1 MHTLIYFLIC
11 RAIGPTLLVF
21 LVSGLF
27 LVVRRLYFH
36 PLSSFPGPR
45 LASVTSLYKTYYDVI
60 KGGEMLAQIHRLHS
74 IHGSVI
80 RIGPNELHFNDHHAY
95 SEIYSAGSHLTKD
108 PSFYNC
114 FGASGSAFGAID
126 PCVSKVRRA
135 FMNSFFSRR
144 AVIKLEDVIQQKID
158 LLVSKLETAS
168 NVPTNMFLAFR
179 SATLDIITAYMFG
192 HCLDALE
199 HPSFSAPLLLNIQ
212 AAIPILWVIK
222 SFPWVVPILVILPR
236 WFGRHLH
243 VQFRALIFIRKFLID
258 WLNRTAQE
266 AKIHFDPADFTICH
280 RLFDP
285 LAKTSYIF
293 PSMQSKIDEA
303 LSLLQAG
310 SDTVAN
316 TCTVGTF
323 YVLNDKV
330 VCTRLMDELRAQWPV
345 KTVPVDL
352 SFLQN
357 LPYLTAVIKESLRLS
372 HGFVT
377 PLPRVVGPSGAR
389 IAGFDIPPNTIVG
402 MSVTSVHLNAA
413 LFPNPTQFNP
423 ERWLQPSYQAL
434 SRYLVP
440 FSAGPRMCLG
450 MSIAWAE
457 LYLFFGHLFR
467 KLNMQIVDTDI
478 TDFCTFKD
486 YFVPIHVGRQLHIL
500 VVEDI

>member
-1 MHTLIYFLIC
+1 
-11 RAIGPTLLVF
+11 
-21 LVSGLF
+21 
-27 LVVRRLYFH
+27 
-36 PLSSFPGPR
+36 
-45 LASVTSLYKTYYDVI
+45 
-60 KGGEMLAQIHRLHS
+60 
-74 IHGSVI
+74 
-80 RIGPNELHFNDHHAY
+80 
-95 SEIYSAGSHLTKD
+95 
-108 PSFYNC
+108 
-114 FGASGSAFGAID
+114 
-126 PCVSKVRRA
+126 
-135 FMNSFFSRR
+135 
-144 AVIKLEDVIQQKID
+144 
-158 LLVSKLETAS
+158 
-168 NVPTNMFLAFR
+168 
-179 SATLDIITAYMFG
+179 MFG

-357 LPYLTAVIKESLRLS
+357 LPYLVSYLSLHARPFPSIKCPHTKTAVIKESLRLS

-389 IAGFDIPPNTIVG
+389 IAGFDIPPNV
-402 MSVTSVHLNAA
+402 SL
-413 LFPNPTQFNP
+413 
-423 ERWLQPSYQAL
+423 Y
-434 SRYLVP
+434 P
-440 FSAGPRMCLG
+440 FS
-450 MSIAWAE
+450 
-457 LYLFFGHLFR
+457 
-467 KLNMQIVDTDI
+467 IVFTEM
-478 TDFCTFKD
+478 
-486 YFVPIHVGRQLHIL
+486 IL
-500 VVEDI
+500 V